1 MISKKELYKM
11 GVLSLVE
18 RAGGETEILE
28 QIKERQ
34 KLGQLTRKQAHD
46 LRQTIK
52 KVCQEKDAIIENVSK
67 FLCLKD

>member
-34 KLGQLTRKQAHD
+34 KLGQLTSKQAHD
-46 LRQTIK
+46 LRQAIK
-52 KVCQEKDAIIENVSK
+52 KVCQEKDAIIENMSK